1 MVEKVYI
8 LQNCGEENPFHLF
21 FYMLAQFRNIDNGS
35 DTLKFYYPNEKHCY
49 IREAAL
55 QALPPRFQRDTIR
68 RDDCIYMESSVRDIF
83 RIDMLDEQWIFH
95 YIRDLYKHI
104 FESFKQIK
112 GKYSYISRRKAAV
125 RRILNESEYT
135 DALSLIGVTM
145 YCMEDLTFID
155 QIRLFRESQIITGPH
170 GAAMSF
176 GIFCEPGTILFEIY
190 RADNIKGHY
199 PTLANECSLRYI
211 RYDGV
216 EEFNEVTHDFT
227 IDSQEYIEMLKG
239 LIDFSSFVSS

>member
-1 MVEKVYI
+1 MVEKVFI
-8 LQNCGEENPFHLF
+8 LPNCGDENPYHLF
-21 FYMLAQFRNIDNGS
+21 FYMFGQLRPIDNGPIVY
-35 DTLKFYYPNEKHCY
+35 YYPPSKSKLCESALANLPARFKREIE
-49 IREAAL
+49 IRDNCAYLES
-55 QALPPRFQRDTIR
+55 TIK
-68 RDDCIYMESSVRDIF
+68 IITEIAKA
-83 RIDMLDEQWIFH
+83 DEHWIFH
-95 YIRDLYKHI
+95 YTRDLYKHI

-112 GKYSYISRRKAAV
+112 GKYSYISRKKAAV

-155 QIRLFRESQIITGPH
+155 QIRLFRESEIITGPH

-199 PTLANECSLRYI
+199 PILANECSLKYM
-211 RYDGV
+211 RYDDV
-216 EEFNEVTHDFT
+216 ENFNEQTQDFT
-227 IDSQEYIEMLKG
+227 INSEGYIEMLKDV
-239 LIDFSSFVSS
+239 IDFSSFASS

>member
-1 MVEKVYI
+1 MDKVYI
-8 LQNCGEENPFHLF
+8 LQNCGEENPYHLF
-21 FYMLAQFRNIDNGS
+21 FYMLAQFRSIDNGS
-35 DTLKFYYPNEKHCY
+35 DTLQFYYPNEKHCY

-55 QALPPRFQRDTIR
+55 QGLPPRFQRETLR
-68 RDDCIYMESSVRDIF
+68 RDDCIYMESLVRDIF
-83 RIDMLDEQWIFH
+83 HINRQDEQWIFH

-112 GKYSYISRRKAAV
+112 GKYSYISRRKADV

-145 YCMEDLTFID
+145 YCMEDLTFVD
-155 QIRLFRESQIITGPH
+155 QIRLFRESEIITGPH

-190 RADNIKGHY
+190 RADSVKTHFAS
-199 PTLANECSLRYI
+199 LANECSLKYM
-211 RYDGV
+211 RYDDV
-216 EEFNEVTHDFT
+216 ENFNEQTHDFT
-227 IDSQEYIEMLKG
+227 INSEGYIEMLKDI
-239 LIDFSSFVSS
+239 IDFSSFVSS